1 MRTGGASLF
10 PLALLGM
17 LAALTFW
24 LEQATQP
31 GAGRTDG
38 KQRHDPD
45 FVVDNLK
52 MRRFGPDGTLQHSLV
67 AQRMKHFPDD
77 DSTDVE
83 LPRVT
88 YHRNPPTL
96 ITADNAKVGENG
108 TQVRL
113 EGNVQVVR
121 AGLAGQPSTIVATP
135 VLNVAPD
142 DEIAHTDAPV
152 TITRGR
158 SIITGVGARVDNKA
172 QTAVLSGPVRGT
184 IHKNTPAAPAAPN
197 IEHIQHVIPSP
208 AARPASVPAA
218 QPATRPSMRAQP
230 RARGKGRQGKAG
242 QPRS

>member
-1 MRTGGASLF
+1 MRGSGASLF

-52 MRRFGPDGTLQHSLV
+52 LRRFGPDGALQHSLV
-67 AQRMKHFPDD
+67 AQRMKHFPDN

-96 ITADNAKVGENG
+96 LTADKAQVDQDGSH
-108 TQVRL
+108 VRL

-121 AGLAGQPSTIVATP
+121 SGLDGQPSTVVSTP
-135 VLNVAPD
+135 VLHVAPD

-158 SIITGVGARVDNKA
+158 SLITGVGAKVDNKA

-184 IHKNTPAAPAAPN
+184 IHKSTPAAPAAPTL
-197 IEHIQHVIPSP
+197 ERIQHEIPSSAARPAPVP
-208 AARPASVPAA
+208 AARPAARPAV
-218 QPATRPSMRAQP
+218 RGHSG
-230 RARGKGRQGKAG
+230 ARGKGRQGQARQSRG
-242 QPRS
+242 